1 MKKIIVFLM
10 NGLLVLLL
18 SSGIVYATPADSVR
32 DITISGPVCDGMHGW
47 AYGTYFG
54 DIRKYDYIEEE
65 YFLSG
70 TAQSCQPVNEL
81 TGDGRWTVEMQNA
94 EPYETR
100 ILVRRPANDDKFNGT
115 VIVEWA
121 DMSNG
126 YELTYSEAQGIY
138 ENGFAYVSVTADKAS
153 VDSLREWDN
162 DRYGDLNIPK
172 ADMAYDIFKQ
182 AARAIGPQRQTGT
195 KDPMNGLAVK
205 RMIAVGVSDA
215 GSAVLSYANAV
226 QPVDNTF
233 DALII
238 AVCGGEA
245 RNFGSDAHTI
255 GTLVRSD
262 LTVPVMVLNSQSEA
276 LDYVQYRQPDTSLFR
291 SWEIAGASHAPDEQ
305 SRFLRNK
312 TDRDGITD
320 AAKRTYEE
328 YPPNEINWLYTL
340 DAAYLRVHE
349 WITDGTAPQSFEPI
363 AIENNAYVLDAY
375 GNVLGGVRLPEMEIP
390 TARYIAR
397 PEQPQ
402 AGYTIR
408 FSEEELTSLYP
419 NHEAYITKITEA
431 AAEAENAGVILPYRT
446 EEYINMAKTA
456 SVPEILRPDIS
467 NPLIK
472 YLCIAAVILILVIVV
487 IVSLIVWRVRVHR
500 KKKSGQEGK
509 LIKTKKTQEKEAGK

>member
-1 MKKIIVFLM
+1 MKKIMAFLM
-10 NGLLVLLL
+10 NGFLILLL
-18 SSGIVYATPADSVR
+18 SSGAVYVAPADNTQ

-54 DIRKYDYIEEE
+54 DISKYDYIEEE

-70 TAQSCQPVNEL
+70 TAQSCQPVGEL
-81 TGDGRWTVEMQNA
+81 TGDGRWTIEMQNA

-100 ILVRRPANDDKFNGT
+100 ILVRRPADAERFNGT

-138 ENGFAYVSVTADKAS
+138 DNGFAYVSVTADKEGA
-153 VDSLREWDN
+153 DSLREWDSE
-162 DRYGDLNIPK
+162 RYGDLDIP
-172 ADMAYDIFKQ
+172 DTGMAYDIFTQ
-182 AARAIGPQRQTGT
+182 AAQATGPQRQTGVN
-195 KDPMNGLAVK
+195 DPMDGLEVK
-205 RMIAVGVSDA
+205 RMVAVGVSDA

-226 QPVDNTF
+226 QPVDETF

-245 RNFGSDAHTI
+245 RDFSSAANTT

-276 LDYVQYRQPDTSLFR
+276 LDYAQYRQPDTSLFC

-305 SRFLRNK
+305 SRLLRQK
-312 TDRDGITD
+312 TGRDGMTD
-320 AAKRTYEE
+320 AAERTYEK
-328 YPPNEINWLYTL
+328 YLPNEVNWLYTL
-340 DAAYLRVHE
+340 DAAYLRVQE
-349 WITDGTAPQSFEPI
+349 WITDGTAPQSFDPI
-363 AIENNAYVLDAY
+363 AIENNAYVLDEY

-397 PEQPQ
+397 PNQPE

-408 FSEEELTSLYP
+408 FSKEELTGLYP
-419 NHEAYITKITEA
+419 NHEDYITKVTA
-431 AAEAENAGVILPYRT
+431 AADEAENAGVILPYRT
-446 EEYINMAKTA
+446 EEYTSMATAA
-456 SVPEILRPDIS
+456 SVPTTLRPDIS
-467 NPLIK
+467 NPLVK
-472 YLCIAAVILILVIVV
+472 YLCIAAVVIILVIVA

-500 KKKSGQEGK
+500 KKKSGQK
-509 LIKTKKTQEKEAGK
+509 RKVLKTKNAEEEEAGR

>member
-1 MKKIIVFLM
+1 MKKIIAFLM

-18 SSGIVYATPADSVR
+18 SSGIVYAAPADNVQ
-32 DITISGPVCDGMHGW
+32 DIIISNPASEGLHGW

-54 DIRKYDYIEEE
+54 DISKYDYIEEE

-70 TAQSCQPVNEL
+70 TAQSCQPVGEL
-81 TGDGRWTVEMQNA
+81 AGDGRWTIEMQNA

-100 ILVRRPANDDKFNGT
+100 ILVRRPADADRFNGT

-138 ENGFAYVSVTADKAS
+138 ENGFAYVSVTAEREG
-153 VDSLREWDN
+153 VDSLREWDHE
-162 DRYGDLNIPK
+162 RYGDLSIPN
-172 ADMAYDIFKQ
+172 AGMAYDIFTQ
-182 AARAIGPQRQTGT
+182 AAQAIGPHRQAGVN
-195 KDPMNGLAVK
+195 DPMDGLEVK
-205 RMIAVGVSDA
+205 RMVAVGVSDA

-226 QPVDNTF
+226 QPVENTF

-245 RNFGSDAHTI
+245 RDFGSDTNTI

-276 LDYVQYRQPDTSLFR
+276 LNYAQYRQPDTSLFC
-291 SWEIAGASHAPDEQ
+291 SWEIAGASHAPDRQ
-305 SRFLRNK
+305 SRFLRQK
-312 TDRDGITD
+312 TDRDGMTD
-320 AAKRTYEE
+320 ATERE
-328 YPPNEINWLYTL
+328 YGGYLPNEVNWLYTL
-340 DAAYLRVHE
+340 DAAYLRVQE
-349 WITDGTAPQSFEPI
+349 WITDGTVPQSFEPI
-363 AIENNAYVLDAY
+363 TIENNAYVLDEY

-397 PEQPQ
+397 PDQPQ

-408 FSEEELTSLYP
+408 FSEEELKALYP
-419 NHEAYITKITEA
+419 DHEAYITKVTEA

-446 EEYINMAKTA
+446 EEYKSMAETA
-456 SVPEILRPDIS
+456 SVPVTLRPDIS
-467 NPLIK
+467 NSLVK
-472 YLCIAAVILILVIVV
+472 YLCIAAVVMILVIVA

-500 KKKSGQEGK
+500 KKSGQK
-509 LIKTKKTQEKEAGK
+509 RKVLKTKNAEEEEAGR